1 MTRRRSGMLLAA
13 AVAVLA
19 VAGGELY
26 LYLRGPAPVLRDV
39 GPRQISN
46 QTSQPLA
53 LVGDHF
59 YPGMTLSVGAPFSR
73 TLAVTVLDAH
83 HAYARLPA
91 DLTLPAATVQVAVP
105 LRVSRA
111 LSATPV
117 TLLVVNDQGF
127 PDLTSLAATP
137 DGARVWAASVT
148 TDQLL
153 GVDPATGQVTVVA
166 GGDGPSA
173 LASWASGGRQWLAVA
188 HAWAPELWV
197 CDGLTGER
205 VRTLPAPAS
214 ATGVVVDPARN
225 LALITEHATD
235 TVVALSLV
243 DGQVRWRAQVA
254 PNPKP
259 LALAGAVLMVGSEQS
274 GDLQSIALETGEVGP
289 AISPGPETPILG
301 GHTEPYAKYA
311 MGGKAPRGLAWSPT
325 LKRLFV
331 TSVGP
336 NIGPNPDRMEVSMN
350 GGVGVVDVAGGIF
363 ERHLGFGWGVPQGVA
378 LDDATGVLYVAD
390 VGTGL
395 VRGVDARALARDDA
409 TARRAVLFAVPVMP
423 PEGFPTARPV
433 QDYGIKGRAGVEMH
447 SGPQALALS
456 ADGSTLWALDR
467 FTGTLAELDVSAA
480 REGKAS
486 VRRQIRL
493 LDVQAQPERRLGQVL
508 FFTDMGHSAMSCDAC
523 HLEGHTEG
531 VLFEKTRPL
540 RIYRSPTVRGTRE
553 TPPYFTPASTFT
565 LEQTMITVGDRNRYF
580 NPRFSDTEVRRL
592 SLFSAALSLLPNPF
606 VGPDGAPP
614 TTLTLP
620 DGQTGDPRAGMAL
633 FEGKAACASCHPAPY
648 FTLDQDPR
656 TRGQYIEVATPHL
669 FPFHPELQ
677 DATYLGMSAPALAGA
692 WDVFPMLSTGAAGL
706 RAEADGKLHVSNR
719 FVLRDVVE
727 NYKHAPAPRVELT
740 PRERNDL
747 LAYLM
752 TL

>member
-1 MTRRRSGMLLAA
+1 MTRRRSGLFLAA
-13 AVAVLA
+13 GVAAAAL
-19 VAGGELY
+19 VAGEAFFFF
-26 LYLRGPAPVLRDV
+26 RGPDPVLRDV
-39 GPRQISN
+39 GPRQVSN

-53 LVGDHF
+53 LVGEHF
-59 YPGMTLSVGAPFSR
+59 YPGMTLALGAPFQR
-73 TLAVTVLDAH
+73 TLPVTVLDAH

-105 LRVSRA
+105 LRLSRA
-111 LSATPV
+111 LAAPPV

-137 DGARVWAASVT
+137 DGARVWAASAPS
-148 TDQLL
+148 DQLV
-153 GVDPATGQVTVVA
+153 GMDPATGQVVLVP

-173 LASWASGGRQWLAVA
+173 LATWVADGKQWLAVA

-197 CDGLTGER
+197 VDGLTGAR
-205 VRTLPAPAS
+205 IRTLPAPAN
-214 ATGVVVDPARN
+214 ATGVVVDAKQE
-225 LALITEHATD
+225 LALVTEHAGD
-235 TVVALSLV
+235 TVVALSLT
-243 DGQVRWRAQVA
+243 DGRVRWRAKVA
-254 PNPKP
+254 PNPK
-259 LALAGAVLMVGSEQS
+259 ALAIAGDVLVVGSQAS
-274 GDLQSIALETGEVGP
+274 GDLETVSLDSGAVGRAIA
-289 AISPGPETPILG
+289 PGPGTPIVG

-311 MGGKAPRGLAWSPT
+311 MGGKAPRGFAWSAA

-331 TSVGP
+331 SSIGP

-350 GGVGVVDVAGGIF
+350 GGVGVVDLARGTF
-363 ERHLGFGWGVPQGVA
+363 ERHLGFGWGVPQGLA
-378 LDDATGVLYVAD
+378 LDDAAGVLYVAD
-390 VGTGL
+390 IGTGL
-395 VRGVDARALARDDA
+395 VRGLDARALAGDDA
-409 TARRAVLFAVPVMP
+409 SARKALLFAVPVLP
-423 PEGFPTARPV
+423 PEGFPTARPPE
-433 QDYGIKGRAGVEMH
+433 DYGVKGRAGVEMH

-456 ADGSTLWALDR
+456 PDGSTLWVLDR
-467 FTGTLAELDVSAA
+467 FTGTLAELDVHGA
-480 REGKAS
+480 RAGQAT

-493 LDVQAQPERRLGQVL
+493 LDVLAQRERRLGQVL
-508 FFTDMGHSAMSCDAC
+508 FFTDMGHSAMSCDTC
-523 HLEGHTEG
+523 HVEGHGEG

-580 NPRFSDTEVRRL
+580 NPRLTEGEVRHL
-592 SLFSAALSLLPNPF
+592 SLFAAAISLLPNPF

-614 TTLTLP
+614 ASVTLP
-620 DGQTGDPRAGMAL
+620 DGQTGDPRAGLRL

-648 FTLDQDPR
+648 FTLDQDAK
-656 TRGQYIEVATPHL
+656 TRGQYLDMTTPHL
-669 FPFHPELQ
+669 LPLHPELQ
-677 DATYLGMSAPALAGA
+677 DATYLGMPAPALAGA

-719 FVLRDVVE
+719 FVLREVLE
-727 NYKHAPAPRVELT
+727 NYNHAPAPRVELT

-747 LAYLM
+747 LAYLL